1 MLMLMLMLMLITL
14 LVGKIGEEV
23 VEDKGVEGLD
33 FVQGCEFDSDGYGSV
48 PPLEEDEESLVFSG
62 SHVCGECDVILV
74 DI

>member
-1 MLMLMLMLMLITL
+1 M
-14 LVGKIGEEV
+14 